1 MRRKR
6 FPDETDWLSFFETE
20 PDEELE
26 QQMPIEYQ
34 DVTFRFENQEEK
46 FVVTMSLEMQEVYLK
61 VVRKMNASV
70 LGIYDFKT
78 VRHVEIKKDRQKE
91 KELLLILDT
100 RDRFITTVE
109 ITFLPSFCLMVKEHF
124 SGE

>member
-1 MRRKR
+1 M
-6 FPDETDWLSFFETE
+6 
-20 PDEELE
+20 
-26 QQMPIEYQ
+26 
-34 DVTFRFENQEEK
+34 
-46 FVVTMSLEMQEVYLK
+46 VTMSLEMQEFYLK
-61 VVRKMNASV
+61 AVRKMNASV